1 MVLDA
6 QTGEAD
12 VRVPLDA
19 LVTVK
24 PENATTD
31 LRVLRD
37 EETIVQA
44 REAAVRADEAM
55 ADLLAEEDRAR
66 EASEAASAKKAAK
79 KKPAQLAII
88 TSLLSKAFCYFPA
101 RWR

>member
-37 EETIVQA
+37 APLLFA
-44 REAAVRADEAM
+44 RGI
-55 ADLLAEEDRAR
+55 
-66 EASEAASAKKAAK
+66 KW
-79 KKPAQLAII
+79 
-88 TSLLSKAFCYFPA
+88 TN
-101 RWR
+101 W